1 MMHRHPDPRPK
12 TRPRRHC
19 RRWLLIAVALL
30 LAACAGFGLP
40 ATPEPDAEAFTAR
53 ASGIGMLVRAAHLC
67 SFPLSQTA
75 QDRAARIELA
85 AIAAKQA
92 QGGTAA
98 RDAFLR
104 SMAPPRFD
112 NRSRK
117 TEREEWCDARRGTV
131 RELDG
136 RLTGP
141 EGDALIGQ
149 AEAVQRRAG

>member
-1 MMHRHPDPRPK
+1 MMHRHPDPQPGR
-12 TRPRRHC
+12 
-19 RRWLLIAVALL
+19 RRWLPAAALPL

-40 ATPEPDAEAFTAR
+40 AAPEPDAEAFTAR

-67 SFPLSQTA
+67 SVPLSQTA
-75 QDRAARIELA
+75 QDRAARIEVA
-85 AIAAKQA
+85 AIAWKQS
-92 QGGTAA
+92 QGGTTA

-104 SMAPPRFD
+104 GMAPPRFD
-112 NRSRK
+112 NRTRK

-141 EGDALIGQ
+141 EGDTLIGQ